1 MSQLRPCLNPCR
13 NRRHSNHG
21 LWRLPRAPAKLLLR
35 HQANTRSTE
44 EGWRQSP
51 AFFFINRHLCSL
63 SHSFSPA
70 LVTLCLCENERHDPY
85 AAIIRAMPAVWRC
98 CWPPLFAAFRRPAHR
113 PTRRSQAFRHR
124 SRRSEETARCH
135 YRSASLKQLLISS
148 SFRYRDGGSRID
160 LTASLATH
168 SVASL

>member
-21 LWRLPRAPAKLLLR
+21 LWRLPLAPAKLLLR
-35 HQANTRSTE
+35 HRGEHTQYRRGLAAIA
-44 EGWRQSP
+44 GL
-51 AFFFINRHLCSL
+51 FFINRHLCSL

-70 LVTLCLCENERHDPY
+70 LVTVCLCENERHDPY

-98 CWPPLFAAFRRPAHR
+98 CGPPLFAAFRRPAHR

-168 SVASL
+168 SIASL